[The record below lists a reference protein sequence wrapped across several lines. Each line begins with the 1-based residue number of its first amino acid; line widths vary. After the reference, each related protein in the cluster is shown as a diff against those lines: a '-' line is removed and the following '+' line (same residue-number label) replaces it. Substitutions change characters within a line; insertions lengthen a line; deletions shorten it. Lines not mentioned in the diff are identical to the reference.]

1 MKPFVIGSVPYVNAA
16 PLVRW
21 FETESGRRWG
31 EVRYAAPS
39 VLARWLERREVDVA
53 LVSSVEW
60 FRRPE
65 TRFVPGLAIASD
77 GEVLSVRLFSRVP
90 FEAIRTVA
98 LDTSSL
104 TSSALTRI
112 LLEHVYGIRPEYR
125 SHPPNLQ
132 AMLRECDA
140 GLLIGDAGMTAALPD
155 GYVLDLGQAWRD
167 WTGLPFVWAVWLANP
182 DASLEA
188 LTEVMHEAY
197 AWGARNL
204 PGIVRREAERTGMP
218 LPLVARYLQEVMV
231 YRIDA
236 RFLEGLERFRAEWT
250 RLVEVQ

>member
-31 EVRYAAPS
+31 KVRYAAPS

-77 GEVLSVRLFSRVP
+77 GEVLSVRLFSKTP

-112 LLEHVYGIRPEYR
+112 LLEREYGIRPEYR

-155 GYVLDLGQAWRD
+155 GYVLDLGQAWREG
-167 WTGLPFVWAVWLANP
+167 TGLPFVWAVWLTNP

-204 PGIVRREAERTGMP
+204 PGIVRMEAERTGMP

-236 RFLEGLERFRAEWT
+236 RFLEGLERFRTEWT